1 VKSSVFSASGILMAV
16 SVCVRQWKTSVLPYL
31 APKRNGVAPFLLSLF
46 KGAPHST
53 RAFVTSRLPVRAGK

>member
-1 VKSSVFSASGILMAV
+1 MAV